1 MKIKVMNKRTTIK
14 QKYNGYIKQI
24 QSRKFNRMGHKDMR
38 RWKRKMKQILKD
50 MEKRMRNQ

>member
-1 MKIKVMNKRTTIK
+1 MNKSTTIK

-24 QSRKFNRMGHKDMR
+24 QLRKFNRMVHKDMK
-38 RWKRKMKQILKD
+38 RWKLKMKQILKD

>member
-1 MKIKVMNKRTTIK
+1 MNKRTTIK

-24 QSRKFNRMGHKDMR
+24 QSRKFNTMGHKDMR